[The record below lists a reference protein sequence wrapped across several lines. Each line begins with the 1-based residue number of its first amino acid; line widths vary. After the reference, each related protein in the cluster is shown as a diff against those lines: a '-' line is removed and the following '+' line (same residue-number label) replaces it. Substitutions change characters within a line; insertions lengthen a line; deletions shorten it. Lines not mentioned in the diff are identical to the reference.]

1 MFKSLFSKIFKA
13 IGSLSTSTG
22 SNACL
27 RVFIDEPEMPKSMI
41 ER

>member
-13 IGSLSTSTG
+13 IGSLSVSDNRCIRG
-22 SNACL
+22 
-27 RVFIDEPEMPKSMI
+27 FIDEPEMPKSMI

>member
-13 IGSLSTSTG
+13 IGSLSVSSS

-27 RVFIDEPEMPKSMI
+27 KVVLDEPEMPKSMI